1 MRIPCFNCVRKHLAQ
16 ALVLMCE
23 TEKGYPTHGWIA
35 VGHLAEAE
43 DEAIRLDPEHQ
54 ITDIIRE
61 TRLQYMN
68 YLEDRHVGFTGD
80 ITQLIQYVTELK
92 MAQAEP
98 KEADATPTDPSIS

>member
-1 MRIPCFNCVRKHLAQ
+1 
-16 ALVLMCE
+16 MCE

-54 ITDIIRE
+54 VTSVIRE

-68 YLEDRHVGFTGD
+68 YLEDHRVGFTGD

-92 MAQAEP
+92 MAQEES